1 MHNVM
6 HGQPQKNTSP
16 CFIWIRSTMLEFKSS
31 QERHYPQAFKLAMV
45 ALLAFDVFIFFH
57 EAQLLIK
64 AYCFVM
70 FLAILN
76 GWAAAEDDSFD
87 YGDLYLLND
96 AICSALYFLCLLELR
111 EGRITSFW
119 LFSSMIFLFYILWNK
134 MMLWQKKG
142 DNNTLRTFVNCDL
155 GGMVF
160 SFFVFLS
167 MRFSSEQP
175 WLITLQI
182 AGLIM
187 WFSLLLVWYM
197 DFYLK
202 TARTQEI
209 P

>member
-1 MHNVM
+1 
-6 HGQPQKNTSP
+6 
-16 CFIWIRSTMLEFKSS
+16 MLEFKSS